1 MPPRILIIKPSA
13 LGDVATTLP
22 LLCDVRAAIPGAQ
35 IDWLIH
41 PAYVPVIQGHDALH
55 EAIVFDRKNL
65 GAWWYRPSATRR
77 FTGLL
82 RTLRDRRYDI
92 VIDAQGLFRSG
103 FLTRVTGAKMRI
115 GLAHARE
122 GAALTYTHKIRLPG
136 KGKTMLAVERMRALG
151 APLGTD
157 SKSSAQF
164 RLPLQAAG
172 VQTAGGLA
180 PDSFVAV
187 IPGARWNTKRWPIGR
202 YAQVVED
209 LLDAGQN
216 VVLIGAPGE
225 KPLCDAIA
233 TQIENR
239 KSKMGGGEHLL
250 NLAGQTDI
258 ATMIA
263 LLARARLVVANDSGP
278 LHIAAALGTRV
289 VALYGPTS
297 PRFVGPYGQMDAVLR
312 HDVPCHP
319 CRLRECDHHSCMN
332 GLAVELVWQRVAA
345 KLDKQTRRQGD

>member
-164 RLPLQAAG
+164 RLPLQPIAIQAA
-172 VQTAGGLA
+172 AALA
-180 PDSFVAV
+180 PDPFVAL
-187 IPGARWNTKRWPIGR
+187 IPGARWNTKRWPLDR
-202 YAQVVED
+202 YTQVAQH
-209 LLDAGQN
+209 LLDAGHH
-216 VVLIGAPGE
+216 VVLLGSPDE
-225 KPLCDAIA
+225 NPLCDE
-233 TQIENR
+233 IEAGSR
-239 KSKMGGGEHLL
+239 KQGARSL
-250 NLAGQTDI
+250 NLAGRTDV

-263 LLARARLVVANDSGP
+263 LLARAKLVLANDSGP

-297 PRFVGPYGQMDAVLR
+297 PSFVGPYGQMENVLR
-312 HDVPCHP
+312 QDVPCHP

-332 GLAVELVWQRVAA
+332 GLTVESVWQRVAA
-345 KLDKQTRRQGD
+345 GLDTETRRQGDKETT